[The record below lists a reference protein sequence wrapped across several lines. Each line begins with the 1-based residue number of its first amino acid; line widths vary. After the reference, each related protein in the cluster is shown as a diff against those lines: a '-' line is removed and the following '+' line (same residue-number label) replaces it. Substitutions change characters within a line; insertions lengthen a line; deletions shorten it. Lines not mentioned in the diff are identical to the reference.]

1 MIRGSTVT
9 HIFNIP
15 LEANDIKEL
24 KITYAQG
31 DNIVFFKKKNEC
43 TVADNTIAVTL
54 TQNDTFKLDS
64 SQHVKIQLRILTD
77 KDVVMSSK
85 VITRSVDACLDNEVL
100 K

>member
-15 LEANDIKEL
+15 LEASDIKDL
-24 KITYAQG
+24 KVTYAQG
-31 DNIVFFKKKNEC
+31 NHIVFYKKKNDC

-54 TQNDTFKLDS
+54 TQEDTFKLDS
-64 SQHVKIQLRILTD
+64 SRHVKIQVRVLTD
-77 KDVVMSSK
+77 KNIAMSSK
-85 VITRSVDACLDNEVL
+85 IITRTVEACLDNEVL

>member
-31 DNIVFFKKKNEC
+31 ENIVFYKKKNDC
-43 TVADNTIAVTL
+43 TIADNTIALTL
-54 TQNDTFKLDS
+54 TQEDTFKLDS
-64 SQHVKIQLRILTD
+64 SQHVKIQLRVLTD
-77 KDVVMSSK
+77 KGVVMSSK
-85 VITRSVDACLDNEVL
+85 VMTRSVEACLDSEVL

>member
-31 DNIVFFKKKNEC
+31 DNIVFYKKKNEC
-43 TVADNTIAVTL
+43 VVADNTIAVTL
-54 TQNDTFKLDS
+54 TQDDTFKLDS

-77 KDVVMSSK
+77 KGVVMSSK
-85 VITRSVDACLDNEVL
+85 VITRSVEACLDNEVL

>member
-15 LEANDIKEL
+15 LEANDIKDL

-31 DNIVFFKKKNEC
+31 DSIVLTKRKSEC
-43 TVADNTIAVTL
+43 TIADNTVALTL
-54 TQNDTFKLDS
+54 SQEDTFKLNS

-77 KDVVMSSK
+77 KGVAMSSK
-85 VITRSVDACLDNEVL
+85 VITRSVEACLDNEVL